1 MHLKHRQSTPR
12 LAQNRGL
19 IPFQNPSKNQKKQS
33 GALEMLLHLID
44 TIHPIAPLV
53 VYGVIV
59 LLAGVL
65 SIWLWPET
73 KDIRIMQA

>member
-1 MHLKHRQSTPR
+1 MGSFLFKI
-12 LAQNRGL
+12 LAKIR
-19 IPFQNPSKNQKKQS
+19 KKQS
-33 GALEMLLHLID
+33 GALKIPLHFID